1 MQKRPWVLVVAFVL
15 AAGWV
20 ASAAHALPTGP
31 IVSGNGQLE
40 FSNFEFFSPGGKVDE
55 EDITVNVLADGIS
68 LSGPVDVKHGA
79 VNFFVTYDVRALGPG
94 IVTASLELDADPVG
108 LVLSTKRILGDKGD
122 PCEWYDDY
130 DGKGRWNGG
139 KDEKFQW
146 FSGKGG
152 SKQDFDFDPFS
163 RRQLAF
169 LKTHQVN
176 GKGTFLEAARFA
188 PQESLHVI
196 EHVVVA
202 AKKGAAWNASINR
215 FTVVP
220 EPGTA
225 TLSLLGLGLLAL
237 RSARKR

>member
-1 MQKRPWVLVVAFVL
+1 MQKRAWGLALVWTFAVWV
-15 AAGWV
+15 V
-20 ASAAHALPTGP
+20 ASAASALPTGP

-55 EDITVNVLADGIS
+55 DDITVNVLADGIS

-94 IVTASLELDADPVG
+94 IVTASLELDADPIG

-169 LKTHQVN
+169 LKTHQVH
-176 GKGTFLEAARFA
+176 GQGTFLEAARFA

-225 TLSLLGLGLLAL
+225 TLSLLGLGWLAL
-237 RSARKR
+237 RSHRRR